1 MLSVNERRRSA
12 TSNLDVHLRQPLTDI
27 GKSNLKAI
35 PKKLHIIWIGNDI
48 PQRNRDCIATFP
60 TKNPDW
66 EVNLWIDA
74 KQLLTGERRRAATT
88 HYTAQNNN
96 GSGVS
101 VDQWKTVAERVGKD
115 GDDRAT
121 MKYLEQYLNYRGEAL
136 QGMRVQKINSIM
148 AFCKSNRIKLREV
161 ERDLN
166 MGKTAP
172 IYRQELVE
180 RGGNFGAASDILRI
194 EILMQYGGVYVD
206 TDVSCA
212 SPLGS
217 IICHESYPRFS
228 AVNHA
233 WKDGVSQS
241 DWESAAWWETKVG
254 SQTPAISNSVIACHP
269 RSKGMKTYKAMVRS
283 NFKTLK
289 NDAARRELYFNDVR
303 KSTIQMTGPTAASK
317 GSGFTSVKEK
327 LERSVG
333 GITTEADLTARQLSD
348 KLFMRDNWY
357 FPMYM
362 IVDRYFHDWL

>member
-1 MLSVNERRRSA
+1 M
-12 TSNLDVHLRQPLTDI
+12 
-27 GKSNLKAI
+27 KAI

-48 PQRNRDCIATFP
+48 PQRNRDCIASFP
-60 TKNPDW
+60 AKNPDW

-74 KQLLTGERRRAATT
+74 KQLLTGERRRATT
-88 HYTAQNNN
+88 AHYTTQN
-96 GSGVS
+96 SGKAVTT
-101 VDQWKTVAERVGKD
+101 DQWKTVAARVGNE

-121 MKYLEQYLNYRGEAL
+121 MAYLEEFLNYRGEAL

-148 AFCKSNRIKLREV
+148 AFCNSNRIKLREV

-172 IYRQELVE
+172 MYRRELVE

-228 AVNHA
+228 AVNYA

-241 DWESAAWWETKVG
+241 DWESAAWWESKVG
-254 SQTPAISNSVIACHP
+254 SQTPAISNSVIACHA
-269 RSKGMKTYKAMVRS
+269 RSKGMKTYKAMIQS
-283 NFKTLK
+283 NFKSLK
-289 NDAARRELYFNDVR
+289 NDTARRDLYFSDVR
-303 KSTIQMTGPTAASK
+303 KSTIQMTGPTAASQ
-317 GSGFTSVKEK
+317 GSGFARTKAK
-327 LERSVG
+327 LEKG
-333 GITTEADLTARQLSD
+333 AAGITTQAELTAKQESD
-348 KLFMRDNWY
+348 KLFMRENWY

-362 IVDRYFHDWL
+362 VVDRYFYDWL

>member
-1 MLSVNERRRSA
+1 VFLINDEPQES
-12 TSNLDVHLRQPLTDI
+12 DV
-27 GKSNLKAI
+27 KAI

-48 PQRNRDCIATFP
+48 PQRNRDCIASFP
-60 TKNPDW
+60 AKNPDW

-74 KQLLTGERRRAATT
+74 KQLLTGERRRAATE
-88 HYTAQNNN
+88 HYTTQNN
-96 GSGVS
+96 GKAVS
-101 VDQWKTVAERVGKD
+101 ADQWKTVAERMGKE

-121 MKYLEQYLNYRGEAL
+121 MAYLEEFLNYRGEAL

-148 AFCKSNRIKLREV
+148 AFCNGNRIKLREV
-161 ERDLN
+161 ERDLD

-172 IYRQELVE
+172 IYRRELVE

-228 AVNHA
+228 AVNYA

-241 DWESAAWWETKVG
+241 DWESAAWWESKVG
-254 SQTPAISNSVIACHP
+254 SQTPAISNSVIASHA
-269 RSKGMKTYKAMVRS
+269 RSKGMKTYKAMIQS
-283 NFKTLK
+283 NFKSLK
-289 NDAARRELYFNDVR
+289 SDTARRDLYFSDVR
-303 KSTIQMTGPTAASK
+303 KSTIQMTGPTAASQ
-317 GSGFTSVKEK
+317 GSGFAKTKAK
-327 LERSVG
+327 LEKG
-333 GITTEADLTARQLSD
+333 AAGITTQAELTAKQESD
-348 KLFMRDNWY
+348 KLFMRENWY